1 MKDIRILTFKL
12 VSLTVLIG
20 SSSVLSV
27 SPTYSLPD
35 SSSSQDSTSNPNPPS
50 KEKTPGKTSTPA
62 VKTTQSDQQ
71 PKSEDGPSTP
81 SVTNTDPLPVKS
93 KVEDNSP
100 SSIISFVTL
109 FLSILN
115 TAGIGTL
122 FFLNKKINESISYTK
137 KEVKSIDSKLSGD
150 IKSLKSSSQAVENRI
165 AKVDSD
171 NQKNLSEIKR
181 KTEDLQHTITRVSQK
196 SMQTS
201 TNRVATRERDEYS
214 PSSSDRQ
221 SLEVTNNQPSY
232 ISRYNDRIHNFQD
245 NYQLTPVDRESENYK
260 LSRSAKTEDVIL
272 DKQTQGSYWLFTD
285 NGRYLLVPKHT
296 FKIRQSDLSD
306 VQFLFECLDYREDNH
321 SNFVLT
327 EPAILT
333 QQGSGTWQLKE
344 KGKLQFG

>member
-20 SSSVLSV
+20 SGSVLSV

-35 SSSSQDSTSNPNPPS
+35 SSSNQDSTPS
-50 KEKTPGKTSTPA
+50 SSPAPKVKASENTSTNSA
-62 VKTTQSDQQ
+62 TKQSDEQ
-71 PKSEDGPSTP
+71 PKSGDEQP
-81 SVTNTDPLPVKS
+81 KS
-93 KVEDNSP
+93 SATGANSLSGKPKVEDE
-100 SSIISFVTL
+100 SSSNVISFTTL

-115 TAGIGTL
+115 TAGLGIL
-122 FFLNKKINESISYTK
+122 FFLNKKANESISYTK

-150 IKSLKSSSQAVENRI
+150 IKSLKSSNQAVENRI

-181 KTEDLQHTITRVSQK
+181 KTEDLQHTVTRVSQK
-196 SMQTS
+196 STHTS
-201 TNRVATRERDEYS
+201 TNRVVTRERDEYS

-232 ISRYNDRIHNFQD
+232 VNRYNDRAHNFQD
-245 NYQLTPVDRESENYK
+245 NYQLTSVDREPENYK

-272 DKQTQGSYWLFTD
+272 DKQTQGSYWFFTD

-306 VQFLFECLDYREDNH
+306 VQFLFECVDYREDNH